1 MRHQKVS
8 GHVGLS
14 VRIFRKS
21 GGAGSVRKIVS
32 TGTAYRNEGSGSRY
46 GSGPASSLQ
55 QKVSAG
61 SILFSSG
68 RRRLR
73 IHVLDV
79 EGLKRDIRKVSKGGQ
94 QHALQV
100 RGPKQRNWIIDI
112 GIRASGGA
120 LISVW
125 EFSPDG
131 LLKHRFGW
139 EGEAE
144 ELQRVL
150 LRCA

>member
-1 MRHQKVS
+1 MRHQEVS

-14 VRIFRKS
+14 VRVFRKS
-21 GGAGSVRKIVS
+21 GGAGSVRKMVS
-32 TGTAYRNEGSGSRY
+32 AGTAYRNEGIAQRH

-55 QKVSAG
+55 RKVSTG

-79 EGLKRDIRKVSKGGQ
+79 EGLKRDIRNVSRDGR

-112 GIRASGGA
+112 GIRASGSA

-131 LLKHRFGW
+131 MLKHRFGW
-139 EGEAE
+139 EGEAD